1 MLARVVMAVGE
12 ASLQKKL
19 TGILEEGDLLVKSLK
34 GKKTLWE
41 RLTRETTDVFLL
53 DRTLFAEPFLDKV
66 NLLHD
71 LPDSPSV
78 VVLSG
83 EEDSEETAK
92 LLAAGCEAALY
103 SGLPAEE
110 IADVIIT
117 VVEKRTEIVKQSLAL
132 GRMPTRYRLSDFV
145 SESPAMQTFVGTV
158 RRVVNSDCS
167 LLILGETGVG
177 KEHLARAIHAE
188 GARSEGPFV
197 AVNCGALPEAL
208 LESELFGHE
217 EGAFTGATR
226 SRRGSF
232 EMAHRG
238 TIFLDEI
245 GDMPRHLQVKL
256 LRALQEYKI
265 QRLGSENPISV
276 DVRVM
281 AASNRDL
288 EADVEEGDF
297 RKDLYYRLSVVSLTV
312 PALRNRVEDIPAL
325 VDSYIS
331 YFGNRIGS
339 RVIGIVP
346 EALEALRSYPWPGN
360 VRELINIIER
370 AMLLCD
376 GAEITTADF
385 PAVIADSRT
394 PLPAAAVTG
403 RSDTI
408 AEEWLEKPLAE
419 ARREVLETFE
429 RAYLSGL
436 LKATGGRV
444 GETARR
450 AGIEPRSLYDKMKHH
465 GLRKEDF
472 HAPGKRR

>member
-1 MLARVVMAVGE
+1 MLARIVMAAGD
-12 ASLQKKL
+12 
-19 TGILEEGDLLVKSLK
+19 TGLLKGLARLLEESDLLVQRLK
-34 GKKTLWE
+34 GKKSLWE
-41 RLTRETTDVFLL
+41 QLTRVTADVFLL
-53 DRTLFAEPFLDKV
+53 DRALFPEPFLDKV
-66 NLLHD
+66 HLLRD
-71 LPDSPSV
+71 LPDSPSI
-78 VVLSG
+78 VVLSD
-83 EEDSEETAK
+83 EESSEESAK
-92 LLAAGCEAALY
+92 LLAAGCEAVLY
-103 SGLPAEE
+103 SKLPAEE
-110 IADVIIT
+110 IADVVIT
-117 VVEKRTEIVKQSLAL
+117 VVDKRSEMVKQSIAL
-132 GRMPTRYRLSDFV
+132 GRIPTRYVLSDFV
-145 SESPAMQTFVGTV
+145 SESPAMQAFVGTV

-177 KEHLARAIHAE
+177 KEHLARAIHTE

-232 EMAHRG
+232 ELAHRG

-256 LRALQEYKI
+256 LRSVQEYKI
-265 QRLGSENPISV
+265 QRLGSEKAVSV

-288 EADVEEGDF
+288 EADVEKGDF
-297 RKDLYYRLSVVSLTV
+297 RKDLFYRLSVVTLTV
-312 PALRNRVEDIPAL
+312 PALRDRLEDIPAL

-339 RVIGIVP
+339 QAVGIVP
-346 EALEALRSYPWPGN
+346 EAIEALRAYSWPGN

-370 AMLLCD
+370 AMLLCN

-394 PLPAAAVTG
+394 SLPAAASG
-403 RSDTI
+403 GKSETI
-408 AEEWLEKPLAE
+408 SE
-419 ARREVLETFE
+419 
-429 RAYLSGL
+429 
-436 LKATGGRV
+436 
-444 GETARR
+444 
-450 AGIEPRSLYDKMKHH
+450 
-465 GLRKEDF
+465 
-472 HAPGKRR
+472 